1 MWRTA
6 RLAWRNLFRNTRRT
20 VIAGTSI
27 GIGLAGLIFVDA
39 MMLGMRENIVRTA
52 TGSFLGQ
59 AQIHARGFRR
69 TREADKIIN
78 DLNAVTDALADDGRV
93 EAFTP
98 RTMTLGMIHS
108 SAGPSSIMLVGVQ
121 PDSERR
127 LSLVDDAVVEG
138 TFLSADTARGVVI
151 GYELAAKLEAGIG
164 GRVVITMAQPRTGDL
179 VQELYRVSGI
189 FRFGSREMDGGT
201 AFVRIEH
208 ARQMLG
214 LTGAAHEIALTFAD
228 PDTALDLAHPFW
240 LDYSSAGNEAK
251 GWPQLVPQLRAVFEL
266 QQWGLTILGLVL
278 FSIVALGIVNT
289 LFMSIYERLFEFG
302 VLRAIGTR
310 PFDLWR
316 LIVCEAAGL
325 AAISIALGAALAL
338 VVSLIVSRTGLDYR
352 GIEMVG
358 VIVQDLMYPVMT
370 LRQYLFYPFWL
381 LVFTLAVG
389 AYPAVFAARIPPA
402 HALRKT
408 L

>member
-1 MWRTA
+1 MWLTP

-27 GIGLAGLIFVDA
+27 GIGLAGMIFVDA
-39 MMLGMRENIVRTA
+39 LTLGMEKNIVRTA
-52 TGSFLGQ
+52 TGSFLGE

-69 TREADKIIN
+69 TREADKTIKN
-78 DLNAVTDALADDGRV
+78 LDAVSASLASDARV
-93 EAFTP
+93 KAFTS

-138 TFLSADTARGVVI
+138 TFLAQDTARGVVI
-151 GYELAAKLEAGIG
+151 GCELAEKLEAGIG
-164 GRVVITMAQPRTGDL
+164 DRVVVTMAQPRTGDL
-179 VQELYRVSGI
+179 VQELHRVSGI
-189 FRFGSREMDGGT
+189 FRFGSREMDSGT

-208 ARQMLG
+208 AQRMLG
-214 LTGAAHEIALTFAD
+214 LPNAAHEIALMFTD
-228 PDTALDLAHPFW
+228 PDTALDAGHPFW
-240 LDYSSAGNEAK
+240 FDYSAAGNEAK
-251 GWPQLVPQLRAVFEL
+251 GWPQLVPQLKAVFEL
-266 QQWGLTILGLVL
+266 QQWGLTIIGLIL
-278 FSIVALGIVNT
+278 FSIVGLGIINT

-316 LIVCEAAGL
+316 LIVYEAAGL
-325 AAISIALGAALAL
+325 AVISIALGAALAI
-338 VVSLIVSRTGLDYR
+338 VVSLIVAKTGLDYR

-358 VIVQDLMYPVMT
+358 VVVQDLMYPVIT

-389 AYPAVFAARIPPA
+389 AYPAVCAARIPPA

>member
-1 MWRTA
+1 MWLIA
-6 RLAWRNLFRNTRRT
+6 KLAWRNLFRNTRRT
-20 VIAGTSI
+20 LIAGTSI

-39 MMLGMRENIVRTA
+39 LTLGMEENIIRTA
-52 TGSFLGQ
+52 TSSFLGQ

-69 TREADKIIN
+69 TREAGKTIN
-78 DLNAVTDALADDGRV
+78 GLEAVAATLAADDRV

-121 PDSERR
+121 PESERH
-127 LSLVDDAVVEG
+127 LSLVDDTVIEG
-138 TFLSADTARGVVI
+138 TFFAEDTARGVVI
-151 GYELAAKLEAGIG
+151 GRGLAEKLEAGIG
-164 GRVVITMAQPRTGDL
+164 DRVVVTMAQPRTGDL
-179 VQELYRVSGI
+179 AQELYRVSGI
-189 FRFGSREMDGGT
+189 FRFGSREMDSGT

-208 ARQMLG
+208 AQHMLG
-214 LTGAAHEIALTFAD
+214 LPGAAHEIALSFKD
-228 PDTALDLAHPFW
+228 PATALDVTHPFW
-240 LDYSSAGNEAK
+240 LQYSAGGNEAM
-251 GWPQLVPQLRAVFEL
+251 GWPQLVPQLRAVFDMS
-266 QQWGLTILGLVL
+266 QWSLTIIGLIL
-278 FSIVALGIVNT
+278 FSIVGLGIVNT

-316 LIVCEAAGL
+316 LVLCEAAGL
-325 AAISIALGAALAL
+325 AVLSIALGAALAL

-358 VIVQDLMYPVMT
+358 VVVQDLMYPVVT

-381 LVFTLAVG
+381 LVFTLVIG
-389 AYPAVFAARIPPA
+389 TYPAVHAARIPPA